1 MTTMRFLQ
9 QLRAPIRVQFHQIRR
24 KLSDSSNADAAK
36 EYYHK
41 KAKAKKNLFLKA
53 GAPLILLVLSGSLL
67 LSNFLETQVEMRDKN
82 KKSTT
87 QKQFDL
93 EEEHRKLMKN
103 LDIDNFTL
111 SRIPRPEELAEKD
124 KAGKDKSSK

>member
-1 MTTMRFLQ
+1 
-9 QLRAPIRVQFHQIRR
+9 
-24 KLSDSSNADAAK
+24 LSDSSNADAAK
-36 EYYHK
+36 EYYK
-41 KAKAKKNLFLKA
+41 NKAKARKNLFLKA
-53 GAPLILLVLSGSLL
+53 GVPLILLVISGSLL

-111 SRIPRPEELAEKD
+111 SRIPRPEELAENE
-124 KAGKDKSSK
+124 KAGKGKGSK